1 MSDLTSKYTII
12 TQVSSENHS
21 QSNDPAF
28 INDGIKSDH
37 NENYAEKHTSK
48 NQQTE
53 QYKITDF
60 VVLEYHSYIE
70 AKKNDKGIL

>member
-12 TQVSSENHS
+12 TQVSSENYS
-21 QSNDPAF
+21 QSNDPAL

-37 NENYAEKHTSK
+37 NENYAKKHASK

-53 QYKITDF
+53 Q
-60 VVLEYHSYIE
+60 
-70 AKKNDKGIL
+70 